1 MKRKS
6 FKQDEWK
13 VITSKRYKQ
22 ITMNDECFNGRV
34 ALLYIDEVTTPQIW
48 HFNGEDIV
56 VCANGMKWIQLL
68 PIEGTYVIT
77 AMISCQ
83 NKIELWYVD
92 MIGGYGLDSDNILY
106 IDDLYLDLI
115 VYPDG
120 TIKVDDMD
128 ELVEAYE
135 NNVITT
141 TLYQLAL
148 DTSEKIQS
156 GILSDISELTKLCR
170 QCWKKVEDEGEFLL

>member
-13 VITSKRYKQ
+13 VITAKRYKQ
-22 ITMNDECFNGRV
+22 ITMDDKCFKGIA

-48 HFNGEDIV
+48 QFKSEDIV
-56 VCANGMKWIQLL
+56 VCADGMKWLQLL

-77 AMISCQ
+77 AMLNSQ
-83 NKIELWYVD
+83 NEIELWYID
-92 MIGGYGLDSDNILY
+92 MIGGYGLDNDIILY
-106 IDDLYLDLI
+106 MDDLYLDLI
-115 VYPDG
+115 VFPDG

-135 NNVITT
+135 NNIINT

-148 DTSEKIQS
+148 NTSEELQL
-156 GILSDISELTKLCR
+156 GILSDISKLTKLCR
-170 QCWKKVEDEGEFLL
+170 QCLSKVEVEEEFLF